1 MDLLKSGYIIAMR
14 SCIRDFAFLLFTL
27 IIMQF
32 IYKMENFIIFQV
44 EDQLTTIRESEKGT
58 NTSVK
63 TYKRTNL
70 KHKN

>member
-1 MDLLKSGYIIAMR
+1 
-14 SCIRDFAFLLFTL
+14 
-27 IIMQF
+27 
-32 IYKMENFIIFQV
+32 MENFIIFQV